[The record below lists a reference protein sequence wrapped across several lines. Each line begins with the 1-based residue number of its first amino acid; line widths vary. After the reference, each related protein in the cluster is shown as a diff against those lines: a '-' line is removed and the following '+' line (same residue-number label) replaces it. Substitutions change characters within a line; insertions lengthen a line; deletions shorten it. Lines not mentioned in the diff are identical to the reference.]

1 MVKPSPDL
9 IGRTIKL
16 IREQRIILDGDRV
29 LLACSG
35 GIDSATLLFVLNE
48 IRRKINFDIG
58 IAHVNHQ
65 LRRGESDRD
74 EAFVRDTAKGYGLP
88 FFLKKADVK
97 EYAASHGL
105 SLQHAGRD
113 IRYLFLNEVADNEGF
128 TRIAMAHNL
137 DDQIET
143 FLLRLIKGTGL
154 RGLSSIPPVRDRI
167 IRPFLGTYRSEI
179 ASFAEQNSIAFVED
193 SSNQRTVYERNY
205 IRHRIVP
212 LIEELNPA
220 FRDRAAS
227 LLQDIKGINAIFDRE
242 KDTFMRLTRVEKDQI
257 TLPLG
262 DFGKLDS
269 EVRYRAL
276 ADIFARLEPSF
287 VPLREHVRLIEK
299 IVLAGRPNL
308 TIDLPSGLKAKKV
321 YDRLVFTTRP
331 ARGTIPETSEL
342 HFGSNHILRFGIDI
356 DMKILKKAPRSFPG
370 DPLIAYFD
378 ADTCKD
384 LSIRTFRPGDRI
396 HPLGMVQPLKL
407 KDFFISRKVPL
418 EDRRHIPL
426 LLSGNEI
433 IWIIGHRIDERYKLT
448 QSTHNILKVTVKK
461 TCQPPS
467 DYD

>member
-1 MVKPSPDL
+1 M
-9 IGRTIKL
+9 
-16 IREQRIILDGDRV
+16 DGDRV
-29 LLACSG
+29 LIACSG

-48 IRRKINFDIG
+48 ARRKINFDLG
-58 IAHVNHQ
+58 LAHVNHR

-74 EAFVRDTAKGYGLP
+74 EAFVRDAAKGYGLP

-105 SLQHAGRD
+105 SIQHAGRD
-113 IRYLFLNEVADNEGF
+113 IRYLFLNEVADNAGF
-128 TRIAMAHNL
+128 TRIAMAHNR

-167 IRPFLGTYRSEI
+167 IRPFLGIYRSEI
-179 ASFAEQNSIAFVED
+179 VSFAEQNSIPFVED
-193 SSNQRTVYERNY
+193 SSNRKTVYERNY
-205 IRHRIVP
+205 IRHRILP

-220 FRDRAAS
+220 FRERAAS
-227 LLQDIKGINAIFDRE
+227 LLKDINGINAIFDRG
-242 KDTFMRLTRVEKDQI
+242 KDAFMSLARVEKDRI
-257 TLPLG
+257 TLSLG
-262 DFGKLDS
+262 DFTKLDS

-276 ADIFARLEPSF
+276 ADVFARLESSF

-299 IVLAGRPNL
+299 IVIAGRPNL

-342 HFGSNHILRFGIDI
+342 HIGTNHVPRFGIVMDI
-356 DMKILKKAPRSFPG
+356 KILRRAPRSFPG
-370 DPLIAYFD
+370 DPFIAYFD

-396 HPLGMVQPLKL
+396 HPLGMAHSVKL

-418 EDRRHIPL
+418 DDRRRIPL
-426 LLSGNEI
+426 LLSGSEI
-433 IWIIGHRIDERYKLT
+433 IWIIGYRIDERYKLT
-448 QSTHNILKVTVKK
+448 RSTRNILKVTVQK
-461 TCQPPS
+461 TCQPLS